1 VHLFSFFAANLSEKV
16 GGIFSVWKVVPCSY
30 SCVYTTGVDASPLM
44 TWGEIEGTPFR
55 LDGSDT
61 PVVPSGRGPT
71 FKIPEV
77 PRRDRLLHELAEKA
91 SKSHRAKKEVA
102 LKQATASLSRFQ

>member
-1 VHLFSFFAANLSEKV
+1 M
-16 GGIFSVWKVVPCSY
+16 
-30 SCVYTTGVDASPLM
+30 TGVDASPLM

-61 PVVPSGRGPT
+61 PVVHSGRGPM

-77 PRRDRLLHELAEKA
+77 PRRDRLAHELAEKA
-91 SKSHRAKKEVA
+91 SKAHRDKKEVA
-102 LKQATASLSRFQ
+102 LKQATASLSRSVSLPRFCALELH

>member
-1 VHLFSFFAANLSEKV
+1 
-16 GGIFSVWKVVPCSY
+16 
-30 SCVYTTGVDASPLM
+30 M

-61 PVVPSGRGPT
+61 PIIGSTRGPM

-77 PRRDRLLHELAEKA
+77 PRRDRLLYELAEKTSIA
-91 SKSHRAKKEVA
+91 RRDKKEKA
-102 LKQATASLSRFQ
+102 LKQATASFSSYVNYSKDAHL